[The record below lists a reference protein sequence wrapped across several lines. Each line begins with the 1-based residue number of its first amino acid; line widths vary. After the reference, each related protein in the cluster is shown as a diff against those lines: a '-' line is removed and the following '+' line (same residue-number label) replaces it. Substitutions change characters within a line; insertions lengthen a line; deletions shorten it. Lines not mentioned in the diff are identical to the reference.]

1 MKKFNTSNE
10 REIKKRWM
18 QENLGYK
25 TGMTWS
31 WMIGVR
37 EQAHSRVTSN
47 FLTWLTG
54 RMAVLTIGERTCN

>member
-1 MKKFNTSNE
+1 
-10 REIKKRWM
+10 M

-31 WMIGVR
+31 WNIGVR
-37 EQAHSRVTSN
+37 EQEHSRVTSN

-54 RMAVLTIGERTCN
+54 RMAVPIIGERTCNKDQRCNTRRGP